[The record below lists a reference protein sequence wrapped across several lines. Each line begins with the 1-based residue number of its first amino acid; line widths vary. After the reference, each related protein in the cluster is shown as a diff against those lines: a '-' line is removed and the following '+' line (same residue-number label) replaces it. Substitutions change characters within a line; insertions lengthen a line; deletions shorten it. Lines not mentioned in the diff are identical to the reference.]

1 MTVLQGSPYPGRV
14 HVTSDLGA
22 VAAAVRRARPTGAA
36 GTALGAALAVA
47 SVVLVTQ
54 GRVLLHQCVVADGP
68 LASLGVRLALLRSAA
83 ECPDGTLGLGS
94 ASQGAVL
101 LLSVTAPLVAAHLL
115 LAACGLGLGTVVRRG
130 VAVAVLLLQ
139 RLLPA
144 VPGPGTVVLPA
155 RVAVPA
161 VGASLP
167 LRGVGGHDPA
177 RPRRGPP
184 VH

>member
-1 MTVLQGSPYPGRV
+1 V
-14 HVTSDLGA
+14 HVTSDAGA
-22 VAAAVRRARPTGAA
+22 VAAVVRRARPAA
-36 GTALGAALAVA
+36 VVALGAALAFA

-68 LASLGVRLALLRSAA
+68 FAALGVRLALLRSAS

-101 LLSVTAPLVAAHLL
+101 LLSVTAPLLATHLL
-115 LAACGLGLGTVVRRG
+115 LTVCGLSLGAVARRG
-130 VAVAVLLLQ
+130 VAVAVAVAS

-144 VPGPGTVVLPA
+144 VPALGAAGLPA
-155 RVAVPA
+155 GVDVP
-161 VGASLP
+161 LQDRRP
-167 LRGVGGHDPA
+167 TLRRDRGHDPA

-184 VH
+184 AR